1 MIVLRRNIQS
11 EVDAPGDDADADADA
26 GAAPKAEA
34 LKPTAPAPKP
44 TAPAPAPTK
53 TAPAKSQAASKA
65 SKGDPA
71 HSATPSGSTDAV
83 GGEKALGKAAQ
94 GVEAPQRTGSS
105 GSSGSVSSKM
115 PHTGEGGGQQEGEA
129 AKVVRTQQKTAA
141 SAPAQPKTA
150 RGGKKVVFEKH
161 PPGFIPKQYKQM
173 PLKHFLQHSSNS
185 SSSSSSGSNRNG
197 D

>member
-53 TAPAKSQAASKA
+53 TAPAKSQAVSKA

-83 GGEKALGKAAQ
+83 GGEKALGKAA
-94 GVEAPQRTGSS
+94 RRKGS
-105 GSSGSVSSKM
+105 
-115 PHTGEGGGQQEGEA
+115 
-129 AKVVRTQQKTAA
+129 
-141 SAPAQPKTA
+141 
-150 RGGKKVVFEKH
+150 VVFEKH
-161 PPGFIPKQYKQM
+161 PVGYIPKQYKQM
-173 PLKHFLQHSSNS
+173 PLKHFLHSSNS